1 MPNSSTEADDLRS
14 LSTMDTLTFRRLRD
28 GRRKSKQSD
37 TESDYAPQQSRQSSI
52 QSTHTKST
60 RDSIRRTNVARSVAD
75 NNSTIADDYD
85 GDTLTTLTNRSRWSR
100 RRNSR
105 GEATEGAIV
114 SRRCIIDI
122 CLLAVLGLVLLA
134 KFGRVE
140 TMLRG
145 NLGALRRSNEDGG
158 EVSTD
163 GAAYAQWLVRQSKL
177 AEYESDVDAKAVRFN
192 NDHDAAEDFFEMA
205 IENLKNGVEQEQIR
219 DVSPLDDGERID
231 STGIQSQ
238 MESGSSSQLGLGGVK
253 SQYESAQALSID
265 EQATRDTQQH
275 PDGSMQRAPEFQSFE
290 QAQIQ
295 HQLQQ
300 AIVQQQQQQVVTGQV
315 LQQQQPG
322 FDALH
327 PNNILDTHQQQ
338 LNHLISEASDHGAD
352 GFSLNAQ
359 HVGETNNSINAS
371 VIPENPMMQPIPSNQ
386 LQIATWNIA
395 AINNNPFEYWIT
407 YDENPEYENIM
418 SSIELFLEDPGDKD
432 VPVSN
437 IFTDK
442 MFERLEERMKGVG
455 WESVRS
461 FWEGDFRSR
470 KIISGFM
477 KVSPRLWV
485 NVIFWIDYSF
495 AFASIC
501 GRILCWGV
509 KG

>member
-1 MPNSSTEADDLRS
+1 MPNSVTEADDLRS

-37 TESDYAPQQSRQSSI
+37 TESDYGPQQSRQSSA
-52 QSTHTKST
+52 KS
-60 RDSIRRTNVARSVAD
+60 SIRRTNVARSVAD
-75 NNSTIADDYD
+75 SSTFAEDYD
-85 GDTLTTLTNRSRWSR
+85 GDTLTTVTNRSRWSR
-100 RRNSR
+100 RRNAR

-114 SRRCIIDI
+114 SRRCMIDI
-122 CLLAVLGLVLLA
+122 CLVAVLGLVLLA

-140 TMLRG
+140 TILRG
-145 NLGALRRSNEDGG
+145 NLGALRGSNED
-158 EVSTD
+158 SDASMD

-177 AEYESDVDAKAVRFN
+177 AEYESDVDAKPVRLN
-192 NDHDAAEDFFEMA
+192 NDHDAAEEFFERA
-205 IENLKNGVEQEQIR
+205 IDNLKNGVEQEQIH
-219 DVSPLDDGERID
+219 DVSSIDDEKLD
-231 STGIQSQ
+231 STEVQSQ
-238 MESGSSSQLGLGGVK
+238 MGAGFSSQQLELGGVK
-253 SQYESAQALSID
+253 SQYESAQMSS
-265 EQATRDTQQH
+265 QTGRNTQQIQ
-275 PDGSMQRAPEFQSFE
+275 DGSIQRAPEFQSFE
-290 QAQIQ
+290 QAHIQ

-300 AIVQQQQQQVVTGQV
+300 AIVQQQQQVAAGQIS
-315 LQQQQPG
+315 QQQQSG
-322 FDALH
+322 FDPLH

-338 LNHLISEASDHGAD
+338 LNHLIAEASDHGAD
-352 GFSLNAQ
+352 GFNLNAQ
-359 HVGETNNSINAS
+359 HGVGDTNSIKDGTTLS
-371 VIPENPMMQPIPSNQ
+371 NPMIPSKQ

-461 FWEGDFRSR
+461 FWEGDFRDR

-477 KVSPRLWV
+477 KVCLFLVVRCHLLLFICSHL
-485 NVIFWIDYSF
+485 YSLL
-495 AFASIC
+495 C
-501 GRILCWGV
+501 ILGSLI
-509 KG
+509 GE